1 MKQVEP
7 FVTFDVDPCCHQE
20 AIEMLTTHRDRGRD
34 SAKNAIPSLGEIEGR
49 MAVLEILAQCALTH
63 ALSEGDERIDKA
75 LLEEI
80 RRAMHAKCGD
90 LKLGD
95 ADADAA
101 FGFAEELIEAAVEAS
116 RHSRQ

>member
-1 MKQVEP
+1 
-7 FVTFDVDPCCHQE
+7 
-20 AIEMLTTHRDRGRD
+20 MLITHRDRGRD

-63 ALSEGDERIDKA
+63 ALSEGDENIDRA
-75 LLEEI
+75 LLAEI

-116 RHSRQ
+116 SHSRQ